1 MPEDFFINLTQDL
14 MLLLRTLTQTESV
27 NRPTADRSWFLSNDI
42 SYCLVNTIQTC
53 SQRLL
58 KHVALDASAMKTFS
72 QLKKEL
78 KEERAKVKIFYLTKP
93 CRVMLKYVCE
103 SFAGVHIR
111 NQTERKSR
119 SLYNWQN
126 NWARYEQ
133 VVILS
138 VTQSSLYHLKSW

>member
-1 MPEDFFINLTQDL
+1 
-14 MLLLRTLTQTESV
+14 MLLLRTLTQTEPS
-27 NRPTADRSWFLSNDI
+27 NRPTADRLLWFLSSDI
-42 SYCLVNTIQTC
+42 SYRLVNRIHNLFQTC

-58 KHVALDASAMKTFS
+58 KHAALDASAMKTFS

-119 SLYNWQN
+119 SLYNW
-126 NWARYEQ
+126 
-133 VVILS
+133 
-138 VTQSSLYHLKSW
+138 